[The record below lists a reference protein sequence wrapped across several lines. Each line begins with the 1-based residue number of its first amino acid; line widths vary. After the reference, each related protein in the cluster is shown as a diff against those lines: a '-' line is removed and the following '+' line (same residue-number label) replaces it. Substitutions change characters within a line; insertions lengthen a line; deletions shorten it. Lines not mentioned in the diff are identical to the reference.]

1 MNIESIL
8 SQAKSSS
15 SSQFIKANK
24 NDIESLDGNLDDC
37 SITLIVERNFVFID
51 FVDEKYSNHSV
62 KSI

>member
-1 MNIESIL
+1 MIQEIL
-8 SQAKSSS
+8 TQAKLSS
-15 SSQFIKANK
+15 SSQFIKANE

-51 FVDEKYSNHSV
+51 FVDEKYSNHNV